1 MLLHMSPVK
10 PLRTRPTRGEV
21 RDRILDAASKVFA
34 AEGFAGATID
44 AIGQTAGFTKGAVYS
59 NFESKD
65 ELFLALVDREFE
77 LRGEQ
82 IAIALDR
89 SDGDTAAAA
98 REVSR
103 SVLDSVRDH
112 SDYYVLLVEYWLRAQ
127 RDPQLRE
134 RLIERR
140 RAAADQALHIV
151 ESTDTVPGTGGWPTS
166 PSSSSPSTWASR
178 WKRCCVREPSTP
190 SCSRNSSPHCWNRF
204 RFPAIRESHTMDA
217 KEVPDDIA
225 PAITAAGLG
234 STVSTGR
241 CSRGRPGPDAGVS
254 RHSDARRSGSDN
266 AVADARGTIQG
277 QSRLAERARRND
289 AARDPPALLD
299 RSLRRHR

>member
-1 MLLHMSPVK
+1 MLLDMSPVK
-10 PLRTRPTRGEV
+10 PRRTRPTRDEV

-44 AIGQTAGFTKGAVYS
+44 AIGQAAGFTKGAVYS

-65 ELFLALVDREFE
+65 ELFLALLDREFE
-77 LRGEQ
+77 QRGEQ

-151 ESTDTVPGTGGWPTS
+151 ESTDTVPGDRRLT
-166 PSSSSPSTWASR
+166 
-178 WKRCCVREPSTP
+178 
-190 SCSRNSSPHCWNRF
+190 
-204 RFPAIRESHTMDA
+204 
-217 KEVPDDIA
+217 DIA
-225 PAITAAGLG
+225 QLVVTLNLG
-234 STVSTGR
+234 VAMEEVL
-241 CSRGRPGPDAGVS
+241 RPGTIKPDL
-254 RHSDARRSGSDN
+254 
-266 AVADARGTIQG
+266 
-277 QSRLAERARRND
+277 LAKLVT
-289 AARDPPALLD
+289 ALLESIPVSGD
-299 RSLRRHR
+299 

>member
-10 PLRTRPTRGEV
+10 PLRSRPTRGEV

-44 AIGQTAGFTKGAVYS
+44 AIGQAAGFTKGAVYS

-65 ELFLALVDREFE
+65 ELFLALLDREFE

-82 IAIALDR
+82 IAIALGR
-89 SDGDTAAAA
+89 SDGDRAAAA

-103 SVLDSVRDH
+103 SVLDSVREH

-134 RLIERR
+134 RLIGRR

-151 ESTDTVPGTGGWPTS
+151 ESTDTVPGDRRLTDVAQLVVTINLGV
-166 PSSSSPSTWASR
+166 AM
-178 WKRCCVREPSTP
+178 E
-190 SCSRNSSPHCWNRF
+190 
-204 RFPAIRESHTMDA
+204 
-217 KEVPDDIA
+217 EVLRPGTINPDLLA
-225 PAITAAGLG
+225 QLITA
-234 STVSTGR
+234 
-241 CSRGRPGPDAGVS
+241 
-254 RHSDARRSGSDN
+254 
-266 AVADARGTIQG
+266 
-277 QSRLAERARRND
+277 
-289 AARDPPALLD
+289 LLE
-299 RSLRRHR
+299 SIPF

>member
-44 AIGQTAGFTKGAVYS
+44 AIGQAAGFTKGAVYS

-65 ELFLALVDREFE
+65 ELFLALLDREFE

-98 REVSR
+98 SEVSR

-151 ESTDTVPGTGGWPTS
+151 ESTDTVPGDRRLT
-166 PSSSSPSTWASR
+166 
-178 WKRCCVREPSTP
+178 
-190 SCSRNSSPHCWNRF
+190 
-204 RFPAIRESHTMDA
+204 
-217 KEVPDDIA
+217 DIA
-225 PAITAAGLG
+225 QLVVTLNLGVAMEEVLRPGTINPDLLAQLITA
-234 STVSTGR
+234 
-241 CSRGRPGPDAGVS
+241 
-254 RHSDARRSGSDN
+254 
-266 AVADARGTIQG
+266 
-277 QSRLAERARRND
+277 
-289 AARDPPALLD
+289 LLE
-299 RSLRRHR
+299 SIPV

>member
-44 AIGQTAGFTKGAVYS
+44 AIGQAAGFTKGAVYS

-65 ELFLALVDREFE
+65 ELFLALLDREFE

-151 ESTDTVPGTGGWPTS
+151 ESTDTVPGDRRLT
-166 PSSSSPSTWASR
+166 
-178 WKRCCVREPSTP
+178 
-190 SCSRNSSPHCWNRF
+190 
-204 RFPAIRESHTMDA
+204 
-217 KEVPDDIA
+217 DIA
-225 PAITAAGLG
+225 QLVVTLNLGVAMEEVLRPGTINPDLLAQVITA
-234 STVSTGR
+234 
-241 CSRGRPGPDAGVS
+241 
-254 RHSDARRSGSDN
+254 
-266 AVADARGTIQG
+266 
-277 QSRLAERARRND
+277 
-289 AARDPPALLD
+289 LLE
-299 RSLRRHR
+299 SIPV

>member
-10 PLRTRPTRGEV
+10 PLRSRPTRGEV

-44 AIGQTAGFTKGAVYS
+44 AIGQAAGFTKGAVYS

-65 ELFLALVDREFE
+65 ELFLALLDREFE

-89 SDGDTAAAA
+89 SDGDRAAAA

-103 SVLDSVRDH
+103 SVLDSVREH

-134 RLIERR
+134 RLIGRR
-140 RAAADQALHIV
+140 RAAADQALRIV
-151 ESTDTVPGTGGWPTS
+151 ESTDTVPGDRRLTDVAQLVVTINLGVAMEEVLRPGTIS
-166 PSSSSPSTWASR
+166 PDLLAQL
-178 WKRCCVREPSTP
+178 
-190 SCSRNSSPHCWNRF
+190 
-204 RFPAIRESHTMDA
+204 
-217 KEVPDDIA
+217 
-225 PAITAAGLG
+225 ITALLE
-234 STVSTGR
+234 S
-241 CSRGRPGPDAGVS
+241 
-254 RHSDARRSGSDN
+254 
-266 AVADARGTIQG
+266 I
-277 QSRLAERARRND
+277 
-289 AARDPPALLD
+289 PA
-299 RSLRRHR
+299 

>member
-1 MLLHMSPVK
+1 MLLHMSPVR
-10 PLRTRPTRGEV
+10 PRRTRPTRDEV

-44 AIGQTAGFTKGAVYS
+44 AIGQAAGFTKGAVYS

-65 ELFLALVDREFE
+65 ELFLALLDREFE
-77 LRGEQ
+77 QRGEQ

-151 ESTDTVPGTGGWPTS
+151 ESTDTVPGDRRLT
-166 PSSSSPSTWASR
+166 
-178 WKRCCVREPSTP
+178 
-190 SCSRNSSPHCWNRF
+190 
-204 RFPAIRESHTMDA
+204 
-217 KEVPDDIA
+217 DIA
-225 PAITAAGLG
+225 QLVVTLNLG
-234 STVSTGR
+234 VAMEEVL
-241 CSRGRPGPDAGVS
+241 RPGTINPDL
-254 RHSDARRSGSDN
+254 
-266 AVADARGTIQG
+266 
-277 QSRLAERARRND
+277 LAQLVT
-289 AARDPPALLD
+289 ALLESIPD
-299 RSLRRHR
+299 

>member
-44 AIGQTAGFTKGAVYS
+44 AIGQAAGFTKGAVYS

-65 ELFLALVDREFE
+65 ELFLALLDREFE

-151 ESTDTVPGTGGWPTS
+151 ESTDTVPGDRRLT
-166 PSSSSPSTWASR
+166 
-178 WKRCCVREPSTP
+178 
-190 SCSRNSSPHCWNRF
+190 
-204 RFPAIRESHTMDA
+204 
-217 KEVPDDIA
+217 DIA
-225 PAITAAGLG
+225 QLVVTLNLGVAMEEVLRPGTINPDLLAQLITA
-234 STVSTGR
+234 
-241 CSRGRPGPDAGVS
+241 
-254 RHSDARRSGSDN
+254 
-266 AVADARGTIQG
+266 
-277 QSRLAERARRND
+277 
-289 AARDPPALLD
+289 LLE
-299 RSLRRHR
+299 SIPV

>member
-1 MLLHMSPVK
+1 MSPVK

-44 AIGQTAGFTKGAVYS
+44 AIGQAAGFTKGAVYS

-65 ELFLALVDREFE
+65 ELFLALLDREFE

-127 RDPQLRE
+127 RDPQLRD

-140 RAAADQALHIV
+140 RAAAGQALHIV
-151 ESTDTVPGTGGWPTS
+151 ESTDTVPGDRRLT
-166 PSSSSPSTWASR
+166 
-178 WKRCCVREPSTP
+178 
-190 SCSRNSSPHCWNRF
+190 
-204 RFPAIRESHTMDA
+204 
-217 KEVPDDIA
+217 DIA
-225 PAITAAGLG
+225 QLVVTLNLGVAMEEVLRPGTINPDLLAQLITALLE
-234 STVSTGR
+234 SIPVSG
-241 CSRGRPGPDAGVS
+241 A
-254 RHSDARRSGSDN
+254 
-266 AVADARGTIQG
+266 
-277 QSRLAERARRND
+277 
-289 AARDPPALLD
+289 
-299 RSLRRHR
+299 